1 MKNLQSSTNPP
12 QQSWDFA
19 YI

>member
-1 MKNLQSSTNPP
+1 MKNLQSSTKPP